1 MQRRWH
7 IGRSI
12 RGPSRKFGWVFSWVW
27 LVSAFGRSTLLERG
41 HPSSG
46 TRLKKSSGRWLKEPR
61 PKKTAL
67 GRGRLV
73 LGLDARQENLGEVVG
88 LEFGRG
94 VCLAV
99 FTDQVVFDLV
109 VCVAVAGRELDKLNR
124 RIHGVG

>member
-1 MQRRWH
+1 MRTRC
-7 IGRSI
+7 
-12 RGPSRKFGWVFSWVW
+12 
-27 LVSAFGRSTLLERG
+27 
-41 HPSSG
+41 G
-46 TRLKKSSGRWLKEPR
+46 TRSARMEVASCLILKVAKS

-67 GRGRLV
+67 GHGRLV

-99 FTDQVVFDLV
+99 FIDQVVFDLV

-124 RIHGVG
+124 RIHGVGRHRVLRGQP